1 MVWGVDEVQSRL
13 QHQRTSGEALVCIRD
28 ADGTALDPLSYH
40 GEPKERIM
48 LERYFVKP
56 DTLDRLRAS
65 WIGGPIEQYVT
76 WLHEHGYAARN
87 VFRRVPL
94 LWQFG
99 EFARAQGATHWEE
112 LPQYVEAFSQVWA
125 QKHGQRCP
133 TEQARRH
140 VERDARNPIQQLLR
154 LILPDYTGRGRTRSP
169 EPFADRV
176 PGFWPYLRQERG
188 LRETTITLY
197 LHSLRRL
204 ETYLTRIDLHGLR
217 ALSPAVLSAFVT
229 ESSQELG
236 KTSMLVLCSHLRMFL
251 GYVHREGLVTRDLRP
266 AVEAPRTYRLAGLP
280 RAISWDEVRQ
290 LLEVVDRRTPM
301 GKRDYAILLLLV
313 TYGLR
318 AREVAALTLDDLDWH
333 HDRLRVPERKAGHS
347 TAYPL
352 SPLVGEAWWS
362 TSATGGPPRPSAPYS
377 FKRTPRMRR
386 SPGWRSHNGVHVIC
400 AKPGSRCPAPAP
412 TPCGIPVC
420 NAWSIPAS
428 ISRRSAIMSGMARPD
443 RPRSIPRS
451 MLRRCVSW
459 PWGMGR
465 RSYERPA

>member
-1 MVWGVDEVQSRL
+1 VWGVNGVQRRL
-13 QHQRTSGEALVCIRD
+13 HQRLKPGEALGCIRD
-28 ADGTALDPLSYH
+28 ADEAALDTLSCY
-40 GEPKERIM
+40 GAPKERIM

-65 WIGGPIEQYVT
+65 WIGEPIEQYVT

-99 EFARAQGATHWEE
+99 EFARAQGATQWEE
-112 LPQYVEAFSQVWA
+112 LPRYVESFSQVWV

-140 VERDARNPIQQLLR
+140 VGRDARNPIQQLLR
-154 LILPDYTGRGRTRSP
+154 LILPDYTGLGRTRCP

-176 PGFWPYLRQERG
+176 PSFWTYLRQERG

-204 ETYLTRIDLHGLR
+204 ETYLTRIDLYALR
-217 ALSPAVLSAFVT
+217 SLSPAVLSAFVT

-318 AREVAALTLDDLDWH
+318 AREGAALTLDDLDWQH
-333 HDRLRVPERKAGHS
+333 ERLRVPERKAGHS

-352 SPLVGEAWWS
+352 SPLVGAALVEYLRHGRP
-362 TSATGGPPRPSAPYS
+362 ATTERTLFFQAHAPY
-377 FKRTPRMRR
+377 
-386 SPGWRSHNGVHVIC
+386 
-400 AKPGSRCPAPAP
+400 APITWVA
-412 TPCGIPVC
+412 
-420 NAWSIPAS
+420 
-428 ISRRSAIMSGMARPD
+428 ISQRSARYLRKAGIAV
-443 RPRSIPRS
+443 PRAGSHT
-451 MLRRCVSW
+451 LRHTCVQRLVDTGFDLKTIGDYVGHGSLSSTTVYTTVDVEALRVVAL
-459 PWGMGR
+459 GDG
-465 RSYERPA
+465 EAVV